1 MKADIKDRDYM
12 YRLIIGQ
19 LFYDGHQQLALN
31 LATAIGCSAQPPPP
45 SDKLFRLVSVAKQFV
60 DDPDP
65 KEKDSIMLMES
76 LSTGLDL
83 EFDADIEPT
92 SPEPSMYETIY
103 LTSHKSPCRASTF
116 NVDGTLLAT
125 GSADCS
131 IKILDVERIIAREV
145 RGEVNLTE
153 NGPDAQHPV
162 IRTLYDHIDEVNCL
176 AFHPREQILVSGAGD
191 FTVKMFDYSKTAV
204 KRAMKTIF
212 EVEPIRALSFHPG
225 GEFLLVATNHPTL
238 RLYNVETQQCYVC
251 SVPTD
256 QHRETIMDVNYS
268 DNARLY
274 VTGSKDGDVKVWDGI
289 SNRCVETFQR
299 AHDGAQITSA
309 AFTRN
314 GKYILTSGLDS
325 IVKLWE
331 LSTNRCL
338 IAYTGAGAT
347 GAQEYP
353 IHASFNHNEDYVL
366 FPDEKSGSLCSWD
379 ARNADR
385 KRLLALGHT
394 AATRTFTH
402 SPTMPA
408 FVTGSDDYRARFW
421 YKKSQ

>member
-1 MKADIKDRDYM
+1 PI
-12 YRLIIGQ
+12 
-19 LFYDGHQQLALN
+19 F
-31 LATAIGCSAQPPPP
+31 
-45 SDKLFRLVSVAKQFV
+45 
-60 DDPDP
+60 
-65 KEKDSIMLMES
+65 
-76 LSTGLDL
+76 
-83 EFDADIEPT
+83 
-92 SPEPSMYETIY
+92 
-103 LTSHKSPCRASTF
+103 
-116 NVDGTLLAT
+116 
-125 GSADCS
+125 
-131 IKILDVERIIAREV
+131 

-162 IRTLYDHIDEVNCL
+162 IRTLYDHIDEVNCLAFHPREQILVSGAGDFTVKMFDYSKTAVKRAMKTIFEVNCL

>member
-1 MKADIKDRDYM
+1 MKPDIKDRDYM

-31 LATAIGCSAQPPPP
+31 LASAIGCSAQPPPP
-45 SDKLFRLVSVAKQFV
+45 SDKLFRLVSMAKQFV
-60 DDPDP
+60 DEPDP
-65 KEKDSIMLMES
+65 KEKDNIIQMDISS
-76 LSTGLDL
+76 GLDL
-83 EFDADIEPT
+83 EYDADIEPT

-103 LTSHKSPCRASTF
+103 LTAHKSPCRASAF
-116 NVDGTLLAT
+116 NSDGTLLAT

-131 IKILDVERIIAREV
+131 IKIMDVERIIAREV
-145 RGEVNLTE
+145 RGEINLIE
-153 NGPDAQHPV
+153 NGPDAQHPI
-162 IRTLYDHIDEVNCL
+162 IRTLYDHIDEV
-176 AFHPREQILVSGAGD
+176 Q
-191 FTVKMFDYSKTAV
+191 
-204 KRAMKTIF
+204 
-212 EVEPIRALSFHPG
+212 PIRALSFHPA
-225 GEFLLVATNHPTL
+225 GEFLLVATTHPTL
-238 RLYNVETQQCYVC
+238 RLYNIETQQCYVC

-256 QHRETIMDVNYS
+256 QHRDTIMDVNYS
-268 DNARLY
+268 ENARLY

-289 SNRCVETFQR
+289 SNRCIETFQR
-299 AHDGAQITSA
+299 AHDGAKICSA
-309 AFTRN
+309 TFTRN

-347 GAQEYP
+347 GMQEYP
-353 IHASFNHNEDYVL
+353 IQASFNHNEDYGLFVSVL

-379 ARNADR
+379 ARNSDR

-394 AATRTFTH
+394 AATRTFRH

-408 FVTGSDDYRARFW
+408 FITGSDDFRARFW
-421 YKKSQ
+421 YKKQV

>member
-45 SDKLFRLVSVAKQFV
+45 SDKLFRLVSIAKQFV
-60 DDPDP
+60 DDPEP
-65 KEKDSIMLMES
+65 KEKDSVMMMES

-116 NVDGTLLAT
+116 NIDGTLLAT

-162 IRTLYDHIDEVNCL
+162 IRTLYDHVDEVNCL
-176 AFHPREQILVSGAGD
+176 AFHPREQILVSGASD

-212 EVEPIRALSFHPG
+212 EVEPIRTLSFHPG
-225 GEFLLVATNHPTL
+225 GEFLLVASNHPTL

-256 QHRETIMDVNYS
+256 QHRDTVMDVNYS
-268 DNARLY
+268 ENARLY

-299 AHDGAQITSA
+299 AHDGAQISSA

-338 IAYTGAGAT
+338 IAYT
-347 GAQEYP
+347 
-353 IHASFNHNEDYVL
+353 VL